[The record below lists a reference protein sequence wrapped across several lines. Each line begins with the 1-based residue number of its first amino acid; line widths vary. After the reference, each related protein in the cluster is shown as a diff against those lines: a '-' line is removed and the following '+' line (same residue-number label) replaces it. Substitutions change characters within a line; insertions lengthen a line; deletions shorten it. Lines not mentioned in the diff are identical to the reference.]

1 MRRLSGDH
9 EVLEID
15 GGRLFAYRSVYFD
28 TPDLRCFH
36 DHVDGERPR
45 FKARTRHYR
54 DTGVCHFEVKL
65 KVATGET
72 DKRQIDHAPARAE
85 ELTAQAR
92 ELLGATLRDAGVD
105 VPPFL
110 EPALRTS
117 FDRVT
122 IAARDNAARLTC
134 DLGVAMQRIDGV
146 GAAIRDGR
154 VLVESKSED
163 GEAAADRILDELG
176 CATVSLSKYRTGIDV
191 LVERDRS
198 GDADAIRPLFAVR
211 D

>member
-45 FKARTRHYR
+45 FKARTRHYC

-117 FDRVT
+117 FDRIT

-134 DLGVAMQRIDGV
+134 DLG
-146 GAAIRDGR
+146 
-154 VLVESKSED
+154 
-163 GEAAADRILDELG
+163 ELG
-176 CATVSLSKYRTGIDV
+176 CAPVSLSKYRIGIDV